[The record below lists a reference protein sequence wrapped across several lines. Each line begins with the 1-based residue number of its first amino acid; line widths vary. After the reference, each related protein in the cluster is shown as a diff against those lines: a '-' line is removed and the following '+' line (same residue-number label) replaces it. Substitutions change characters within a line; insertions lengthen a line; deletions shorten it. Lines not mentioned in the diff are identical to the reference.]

1 MTRQFLRLTVPIN
14 APLPGGNT
22 EAPSP
27 QNAQR
32 SQRGGLRWG

>member
-27 QNAQR
+27 AER
-32 SQRGGLRWG
+32 AAFAAGEG